1 MEPRKRGSAS
11 PSEAARGLVAAP
23 RLELVQ
29 NLPFGR
35 ALAGVARGA
44 LLNRPL
50 FHRNVVPA
58 GGSGAPP
65 TADCLHW
72 IPTKEN
78 SVLAGCTERG
88 CDGRKDG
95 EQ

>member
-44 LLNRPL
+44 LLNRP
-50 FHRNVVPA
+50 
-58 GGSGAPP
+58 
-65 TADCLHW
+65 
-72 IPTKEN
+72 
-78 SVLAGCTERG
+78 
-88 CDGRKDG
+88 
-95 EQ
+95 